1 MRIGELAALS
11 ACDVETVRFYERE
24 TLLEAPSRD
33 GNGYRNYTEAHLV
46 QLNFIRHCRSLGI
59 GLPEVRILRS
69 FQARPE
75 LACEEINQLIDRQI
89 GRIHQQAETLR
100 LLEQQLR
107 ALRDTCQA
115 TQSASQCG
123 ILRNL
128 AQAAEG
134 EECSCHPASH
144 GNSA

>member
-1 MRIGELAALS
+1 MRIGELARLS
-11 ACDVETVRFYERE
+11 DCDVETIRFYERE
-24 TLLEAPSRD
+24 GLLAAPAREA
-33 GNGYRNYTEAHLV
+33 NGYRSYTEAHLV

-89 GRIHQQAETLR
+89 GRIHQQVETLR
-100 LLEQQLR
+100 LLERQLH
-107 ALRDTCQA
+107 ALRDTCHA
-115 TQSASQCG
+115 TQKASECG

-134 EECSCHPASH
+134 ENCSCHPADH
-144 GNSA
+144 AI